1 MALLLTFLSG
11 LFFLVGI
18 IIYKYSKN
26 KVKLSHAS
34 IACAGVVIIGLLI
47 FDLIPEVVEIHKW
60 WMILFVLLGFILLLL
75 LDKFVPHHEHEHHEH
90 DEEKIDHVMHME
102 HISTITILALLLH
115 NMIEGMALYGV
126 SSNNI
131 KSGLLML
138 LGIGLHNLPFG
149 FQIGSFSENKDNRLL
164 ILFLVL
170 SGFIG
175 GIFFS
180 IFGSF
185 NYLVEGVILSLTIG
199 MLLHILIFELL
210 KEIIQE
216 IKKIETIYGIIIGII
231 ILIIIN
237 LL

>member
-1 MALLLTFLSG
+1 MALLLTLFSG

-18 IIYKYSKN
+18 IIYKYSNN
-26 KVKLSHAS
+26 KLMLTHAS
-34 IACAGVVIIGLLI
+34 IACAGVVIIGLVC
-47 FDLIPEVVEIHKW
+47 FDLLPEVIESDKW
-60 WMILFVLLGFILLLL
+60 WMSLFIILGFVILFI
-75 LDKFVPHHEHEHHEH
+75 LDKLVPHHEHEHHED
-90 DEEKIDHVMHME
+90 DEEKIDHVLHME
-102 HISTITILALLLH
+102 HISTVTITALLLH

-126 SSNNI
+126 ASNNI

-149 FQIGSFSENKDNRLL
+149 FQIGSFGKNKENRGL
-164 ILFLVL
+164 IYLLVL

-175 GIFFS
+175 GLLFS

-185 NYLVEGVILSLTIG
+185 NYLVEAIILSLTIG

-216 IKKIETIYGIIIGII
+216 IHKKETIYGIIIGII

-237 LL
+237 LI

>member
-1 MALLLTFLSG
+1 MALLLTLFSG

-18 IIYKYSKN
+18 IIYKISNN
-26 KVKLSHAS
+26 KTILTHAS
-34 IACAGVVIIGLLI
+34 IACAGVVIIGLVC
-47 FDLIPEVVEIHKW
+47 FDLLPEVIEVGKW
-60 WMILFVLLGFILLLL
+60 WMSLFILLGFIILFM
-75 LDKFVPHHEHEHHEH
+75 LDKLVPHHEHEHHED
-90 DEEKIDHVMHME
+90 DEEKIDHVLHME
-102 HISTITILALLLH
+102 HISTVTITALLLH

-126 SSNNI
+126 ASNNI

-149 FQIGSFSENKDNRLL
+149 FQIGSFGKNKENKGL
-164 ILFLVL
+164 ICLLVL

-175 GIFFS
+175 GLLFS

-185 NYLVEGVILSLTIG
+185 NYLVEAIILSLTIG

-216 IKKIETIYGIIIGII
+216 IHKKETIYGIIIGII

-237 LL
+237 LI